1 MICINATLTNNKHM
15 NSSEFLVMDSVE
27 NPTLMVL
34 RLLSRTKVSEAVDA
48 TGIIDYLEVKKM
60 AEKRIDKLFWYN
72 SILSKTCCLQS
83 NSHS

>member
-1 MICINATLTNNKHM
+1 M
-15 NSSEFLVMDSVE
+15 E

-60 AEKRIDKLFWYN
+60 AEKKNR
-72 SILSKTCCLQS
+72 
-83 NSHS
+83 